1 MASTNK
7 TSGYSLSQFIGSDI
21 PSWLGDYNG
30 DMLKIDTALTSINA
44 TATGAQSTATSASS
58 QAQAAQNT
66 ANSALQTANKNEDNI
81 ANLKTSLTNS
91 PLNIASIGNM
101 TSIRVVFTAS
111 NFAVSIRGRCATPDE
126 SKPTTT
132 YVVGT
137 NTRIPLFSVTG
148 NIFDLSVSNATDNN
162 SKFYVGMSTVSC
174 IRTNEASSIIPADL
188 TAYYDGANT
197 IVFITISTEI
207 YSTMNKFLDCWFS
220 NTCLL
225 TGSVLAPLN
234 Y

>member
-7 TSGYSLSQFIGSDI
+7 TSGYSLSQFVGSDI

-91 PLNIASIGNM
+91 PLNITTIGNM
-101 TSIRVVFTAS
+101 TAIRVVFTKS

-126 SKPTTT
+126 LMPTTT

-148 NIFDLSVSNATDNN
+148 NIFDLSVSTATDNN

-174 IRTNEASSIIPADL
+174 IRTSEASSIIPADL

-220 NTCLL
+220 NTCLF